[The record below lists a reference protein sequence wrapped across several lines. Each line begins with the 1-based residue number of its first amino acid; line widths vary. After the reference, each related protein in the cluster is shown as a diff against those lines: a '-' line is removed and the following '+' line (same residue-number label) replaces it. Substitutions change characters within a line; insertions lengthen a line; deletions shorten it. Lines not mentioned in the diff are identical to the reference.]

1 MLVFYGLGAQLK
13 KFICERSHWY
23 DTPLPLFAYLRIFM
37 VLTGLFNFCRFFQPR
52 FFCSDN
58 KNMVWVFFIV
68 WVWIWLQFVDD
79 AKYSLSSQQNQINL
93 INPKLLFCCSWSLV
107 TSQFFN
113 WVSLHARLK
122 SHYEGWSYKKKKKMK
137 IIEETV

>member
-1 MLVFYGLGAQLK
+1 MLVVYGLGAHFK
-13 KFICERSHWY
+13 KIYMRTFASTWH
-23 DTPLPLFAYLRIFM
+23 PLPWAYLRIFM
-37 VLTGLFNFCRFFQPR
+37 VINGLFNFCRFFQTW
-52 FFCSDN
+52 FFCSWW
-58 KNMVWVFFIV
+58 KKQGLGCFIA
-68 WVWIWLQFVDD
+68 WVWIQVHFVDD
-79 AKYSLSSQQNQINL
+79 AKYSLSNQQSQINL